1 MFDHIT
7 PEQRQ
12 NAERYYTDLEY
23 RAEVDAKFS
32 GQQNFDDQR
41 DLCTDDGRTPEASR
55 QVVQYQEGFR
65 FNIVTFL
72 LALVGVA
79 GVVFLLFPWIVMF
92 LFSF

>member
-1 MFDHIT
+1 MFDHVT

-12 NAERYYTDLEY
+12 NVERYYADLEY
-23 RAEVDAKFS
+23 RAEVDAKFAS
-32 GQQNFDDQR
+32 QQNFDDQR
-41 DLCTDDGRTPEASR
+41 DLCVDDGKISEAPR